1 MAIGIVT
8 DDLFEQELIRLRG
21 NRDSLKPIVVPSIE
35 SNVSIVEKPS
45 KGRSDGD
52 INVPDALRKII
63 GEEAIINGRASALEI
78 ASHFGISS
86 SSVSAYA
93 KGATSTST
101 YDSPKPSIV
110 GHINKSR
117 ARAVKRAS
125 LTLNRALGSI
135 TQDKLDYADAKDL
148 STIAKDMSVII
159 RNLEPPPDPAINTNQ
174 VNGPQFVIFAPQFR
188 KEESFDVIS
197 VNE

>member
-1 MAIGIVT
+1 MPIGIVS
-8 DDLFEQELIRLRG
+8 DSEFEAELARSG
-21 NRDSLKPIVVPSIE
+21 GKSNVVPSVE
-35 SNVSIVEKPS
+35 IVEKPHR
-45 KGRSDGD
+45 GRDDGD
-52 INVPDALRKII
+52 MNVPDALRKII
-63 GEEAIINGRASALEI
+63 GEEAVINGRQAALAI
-78 ASHFGISS
+78 ASEFGISA

-101 YDSPKPSIV
+101 YDSPKSSIV

-117 ARAVKRAS
+117 ARAIKRAS
-125 LTLNRALGSI
+125 STLNRALGSI

-159 RNLEPPPDPAINTNQ
+159 RNLEPPPDPTIGTNQ